1 MSASPLTGQQRGQ
14 EALTRATDCI
24 MKAIHCLDEG
34 PINFQWKRIQ
44 NASLCFKGLP
54 LDHLPEKL
62 ERHIDITF
70 RRINAV
76 LARYPIKTWDDY
88 QNIAPDDL
96 KKIESLIRGLI

>member
-1 MSASPLTGQQRGQ
+1 
-14 EALTRATDCI
+14 
-24 MKAIHCLDEG
+24 MKAIRCLDEG

-62 ERHIDITF
+62 ERRIDITF

-76 LARYPIKTWDDY
+76 LAR
-88 QNIAPDDL
+88 L
-96 KKIESLIRGLI
+96 